1 MPSARHIS
9 LLHPSPTTETHPV
22 TLPSHQPPSQATAKP
37 PGEKKEQRR
46 RRRRRHKTY
55 ANISALVQ
63 PRIPGLPVKTDNETR
78 PRLGQGGQQHQRF
91 KTGPEKGGGRRVQN
105 KNTHSLCNTSVAL
118 AASWRLHVSSLSFSW
133 AVFGQSVAGAAAGW
147 PSPSWKS
154 LSVWVFSGG
163 DIAHIDHLVGTDL
176 EALS

>member
-9 LLHPSPTTETHPV
+9 LLHPSPTTQTHPV

-46 RRRRRHKTY
+46 RRRRRHKTH

-105 KNTHSLCNTSVAL
+105 KNTHSLCNNSVAL

-133 AVFGQSVAGAAAGW
+133 AVFGQSAAGGRCW
-147 PSPSWKS
+147 LAVAK
-154 LSVWVFSGG
+154 LEESVCLGLFGRRHC
-163 DIAHIDHLVGTDL
+163 AH
-176 EALS
+176 

>member
-22 TLPSHQPPSQATAKP
+22 TLPSHQPPHKP
-37 PGEKKEQRR
+37 QPSPPVRR
-46 RRRRRHKTY
+46 RSRDEDDDDDTRHTQTSQLLYNLGSPVSPSRQTTRHGQGWAKAANSINGSRQDQKKGVGDAYKTKILTLSATPLLPWQPVGGYTSLLCPSAGRCSVSRRR
-55 ANISALVQ
+55 
-63 PRIPGLPVKTDNETR
+63 
-78 PRLGQGGQQHQRF
+78 
-91 KTGPEKGGGRRVQN
+91 
-105 KNTHSLCNTSVAL
+105 
-118 AASWRLHVSSLSFSW
+118 
-133 AVFGQSVAGAAAGW
+133 GAAAGW

-154 LSVWVFSGG
+154 LYVWVFSGG

>member
-46 RRRRRHKTY
+46 RRRRRHKTH

-63 PRIPGLPVKTDNETR
+63 PRIPGLPVKPDNETR

-91 KTGPEKGGGRRVQN
+91 KTGPEKGVGRRVQN

-133 AVFGQSVAGAAAGW
+133 AVFGQSAAGGRCW
-147 PSPSWKS
+147 LAVAKLEESVC
-154 LSVWVFSGG
+154 LSGSFRAATLRTLITWSVQ
-163 DIAHIDHLVGTDL
+163 ILKR
-176 EALS
+176 